1 MLYITTEKGGH
12 IMYVVIFIVGVAIG
26 FLLQSTL
33 MAKHIKGELRIK
45 RDEDGSYLFVEL
57 GTTVERLS
65 EHKFVT
71 FKVNTQDW
79 ASLN

>member
-1 MLYITTEKGGH
+1 
-12 IMYVVIFIVGVAIG
+12 MYVVIFIVGVAIG

-33 MAKHIKGELRIK
+33 MTKHIKGELRIK

-71 FKVNTQDW
+71 FKVNKQDW
-79 ASLN
+79 SSLN